1 MGGVHLLALPN
12 PKGWNGKS
20 LRSWK
25 TRRSRMMEF
34 PVELPSLEEGDGI
47 GWS

>member
-1 MGGVHLLALPN
+1 MDGVRLLALLN
-12 PKGWNGKS
+12 PKDWSGRS

-25 TRRSRMMEF
+25 TLRSRMMEF
-34 PVELPSLEEGDGI
+34 PVELPLLEEGDGI